1 MYQVAACESRAA
13 FNPVSTSYAEDL
25 MHCVYC
31 GVDYS
36 FDDPCLCMP
45 RVHGDEVSGF
55 TRKVK
60 GPWGETVAEW
70 SFEPGTGT
78 TRWVLMVAPAEA

>member
-1 MYQVAACESRAA
+1 
-13 FNPVSTSYAEDL
+13 

-36 FDDPCLCMP
+36 FEDPCLCMP
-45 RVHGDEVSGF
+45 RVHGDEVRGF

>member
-1 MYQVAACESRAA
+1 
-13 FNPVSTSYAEDL
+13 

-36 FDDPCLCMP
+36 FDDPCLCVP
-45 RVHGDEVSGF
+45 RLNGHDESGAY

-70 SFEPGTGT
+70 SYEPGSG
-78 TRWVLMVAPAEA
+78 RPYWLLRVRPAEA